1 MPISAWEVTVVG
13 SVAVSLAVLTSLP
26 PETVAVLVTEAGAVC
41 NTVTV
46 IVIAGYAAL
55 AANAS
60 LRVQVTVWP
69 ATPQL
74 QPAPVAVD
82 GVSPAGNV
90 SETVTRP
97 LDATGPTLVTSSWY
111 VLVVPRTK
119 GSACLFAI
127 VRSGACPLT
136 VALAESLL
144 ALGSGS
150 FSAVLVAVLVRAPV
164 VVTVAVSDSMAE
176 PPLAIAPMSQTPV
189 ALV

>member
-74 QPAPVAVD
+74 QPVPVAVD
-82 GVSPAGNV
+82 GVSPAGSV
-90 SETVTRP
+90 SETVTKP
-97 LDATGPTLVTSSWY
+97 LEEIGRASGMGSGY
-111 VLVVPRTK
+111 GLVV
-119 GSACLFAI
+119 A
-127 VRSGACPLT
+127 
-136 VALAESLL
+136 
-144 ALGSGS
+144 
-150 FSAVLVAVLVRAPV
+150 RA
-164 VVTVAVSDSMAE
+164 
-176 PPLAIAPMSQTPV
+176 
-189 ALV
+189 